1 MANISVLIAFF
12 AGLVSFLSP
21 CVLPLIPAYLTYL
34 AGTTLKSEYT
44 LENRTRIFLNSVS
57 FVLGFSVVFSLLAVL
72 LQSFLSEV
80 AYDVQTYLGYVG
92 GTIIIVF
99 GLQLTGIIQ
108 LSALAKPYK
117 LEIKSTK
124 FSYLTS
130 FIFGAAFA
138 FGWTPCVGAALG
150 AILTLAVTSP
160 SDALP
165 LLLSYSI
172 GLGVPFLLV
181 GAFIS
186 RSSNAIKTLSPYLKW
201 LSIVF
206 GAILIVLG
214 ILVFTGTLPLIANV
228 GFLNE
233 ILLG

>member
-1 MANISVLIAFF
+1 MAEVTIALAFL
-12 AGLVSFLSP
+12 AGVISFLSP

-44 LENRTRIFLNSVS
+44 LKNRTRIFLNSVS

-72 LQSFLSEV
+72 LQSILSEV
-80 AYDVQTYLGYVG
+80 AYEAQTYLGYLG
-92 GTIIIVF
+92 GIIIIIF

-108 LSALAKPYK
+108 LSVLARPYR
-117 LEIKSTK
+117 LNIKSTNI
-124 FSYLTS
+124 SYLTS

-138 FGWTPCVGAALG
+138 IGWTPCVGAALG
-150 AILTLAVTSP
+150 AILTLAVTR
-160 SDALP
+160 
-165 LLLSYSI
+165 
-172 GLGVPFLLV
+172 FLLV

-186 RSSNAIKTLSPYLKW
+186 RSTNAIKVLSPYLKW

-206 GAILIVLG
+206 GVILIILG
-214 ILVFTGTLPLIANV
+214 ILVFTGSLRLIANV
-228 GFLNE
+228 EFLNE